1 MKTAKKTLKPSSM
14 KKEHNKQPSLSNT
27 KGQAG
32 AAELT
37 RKTARRA
44 ISAMKNDLDAATEEL
59 EAATTAVEAPTHMQ
73 PGIDDSVEYAEK
85 LKL

>member
-14 KKEHNKQPSLSNT
+14 KKEHNKQPRLSNT

-59 EAATTAVEAPTHMQ
+59 E
-73 PGIDDSVEYAEK
+73 DSVEYAEK